1 MKSLSRIHIILALLA
16 IYFGTQLRGQ
26 HLNIIGSPPE
36 LVPYQIIPLDM
47 YPDTTLE
54 HGIELVAPYAIN
66 SAPTVQREETLE
78 IIYRRIAYEIVNPHK
93 QSALFQIDGK
103 LYHLIRIPYTGA
115 SEDYGM
121 DWE

>member
-1 MKSLSRIHIILALLA
+1 MKSLSRIHIILAVLA
-16 IYFGTQLRGQ
+16 FLIGSKLRGQ
-26 HLNIIGSPPE
+26 HINIIGERPE
-36 LVPYQIIPLDM
+36 LVPYQIVPIDLD
-47 YPDTTLE
+47 PGCVFE
-54 HGIELVAPYAIN
+54 IGIELVAPYAIN
-66 SAPTVQREETLE
+66 NAPDVQRDETLD
-78 IIYRRIAYEIVNPHK
+78 IIYKRIAYEVVNPHK

>member
-16 IYFGTQLRGQ
+16 FLIGGILRGQ
-26 HLNIIGSPPE
+26 HIIGEVPE
-36 LVPYQIIPLDM
+36 LVPYQIVPIDLD
-47 YPDTTLE
+47 PGCVFE
-54 HGIELVAPYAIN
+54 IGIELVAPYAIN
-66 SAPTVQREETLE
+66 SAPTVQRDETLD
-78 IIYRRIAYEIVNPHK
+78 IIYKRIAYEVVNPHK

>member
-1 MKSLSRIHIILALLA
+1 MKSLSRIHIILAVLA
-16 IYFGTQLRGQ
+16 FLFGIKLRGQ
-26 HLNIIGSPPE
+26 HIIGEVPE
-36 LVPYQIIPLDM
+36 LVPYQIVPLDM
-47 YPDTTLE
+47 HPDTTLE
-54 HGIELVAPYAIN
+54 LGIELVAPYAIN

-78 IIYRRIAYEIVNPHK
+78 IIYRRIAYEIVNPNK